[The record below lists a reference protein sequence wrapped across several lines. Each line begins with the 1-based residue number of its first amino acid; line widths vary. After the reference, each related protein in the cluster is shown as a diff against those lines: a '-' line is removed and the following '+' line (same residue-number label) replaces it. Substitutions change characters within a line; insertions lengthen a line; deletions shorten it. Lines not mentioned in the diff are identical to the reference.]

1 MANIVSQ
8 SPSISEV
15 KTVLAETSNSVG
27 GLCSS
32 PKINKWAKYKPIRNS
47 SKGDIQESDYVN
59 ANYGIQFPIY
69 SNVASLIEGI
79 TTRPL
84 PGEQGNEPIWEYLR
98 PQGSASQPYRIGD
111 FRGYKHNSVIP
122 FGLFNMTQ
130 RASKTGGSPII
141 MGSVGFVDSSEYQ
154 IGLQDFN
161 FGNRRFAM
169 AYRKGINDTPK
180 VVVNPNVGE
189 FTVELNVAQENLDV
203 GFYEGYLFMT
213 GINGSLSNV
222 LGFEGHP
229 NPNIL
234 NSPFRFQVVTQ
245 TVTVSIMAR
254 YNKLNRNQFILEV
267 RANNETGGNVSL
279 PLSQVRIRNSAN
291 ACNSTIQQYEQL
303 DAIGT
308 LVAPPGSNIILTKTY
323 TILRDEFPMWKVCW
337 SNGGAYPNEFSA
349 NIIQEM

>member
-1 MANIVSQ
+1 MALPNDKI
-8 SPSISEV
+8 SIPMVARELG
-15 KTVLAETSNSVG
+15 TTENDLG
-27 GLCSS
+27 RLCIH
-32 PKINKWAKYKPIRNS
+32 PNINKWSKFKPIQNS
-47 SKGDIQESDYVN
+47 KKGDVQLADYISV
-59 ANYGIQFPIY
+59 NYGIQFPIY

-79 TTRPL
+79 TTRVIP
-84 PGEQGNEPIWEYLR
+84 PAPDYSPIWKYLR
-98 PQGSASQPYRIGD
+98 PNGGVNQPYRIGD

-122 FGLFNMTQ
+122 FGLFNMTT

-169 AYRKGINDTPK
+169 AYRKDSNDTPK

-189 FTVELNVAQENLDV
+189 FIVELDVAQENLDL

-213 GINGSLSNV
+213 GVNGSLSNV
-222 LGFEGHP
+222 VGFEGHP
-229 NPNIL
+229 NPTAFGSQFN
-234 NSPFRFQVVTQ
+234 FQVVQQ

-254 YNKLNRNQFILEV
+254 YNEFNRNQIILEV
-267 RANNETGGNVSL
+267 RANNETGGNITL

-291 ACNSTIQQYEQL
+291 ACNATIQQYEQL
-303 DAIGT
+303 DVIGT
-308 LVAPPGSNIILTKTY
+308 LTAPAGSNIILTKTY

-349 NIIQEM
+349 NIIQTTI